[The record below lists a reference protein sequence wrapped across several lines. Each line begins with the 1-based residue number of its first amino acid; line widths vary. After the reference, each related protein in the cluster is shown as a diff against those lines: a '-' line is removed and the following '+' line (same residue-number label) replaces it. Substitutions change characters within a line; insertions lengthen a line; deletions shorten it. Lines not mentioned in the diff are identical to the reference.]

1 MASELSRIP
10 SRFVPSAALAALAT
24 FMVLTSTPTVRGH
37 EAGEVPPKLP
47 SAANVKAMNVKE
59 IVATV
64 CASCHGPTGN
74 SAEPDDPKLAGQ
86 KELYLRLQLRG
97 FKYGARKSDEM
108 TPIAALLSDTQID
121 GLARFYSRQKVE
133 PDKITDRQLADL
145 GRRVFNYPG
154 RGTPPCAACHS
165 PAGFSPGFG
174 PGMMGPGMMHGGM
187 GGHMGMGMGM
197 MRGNTALVPKVFGQ
211 HAEYT
216 AKQLDAFANGK
227 RRGQVMGPIAARLT
241 PRERRAVAEYLAGRR

>member
-1 MASELSRIP
+1 MASHSSRVP
-10 SRFVPSAALAALAT
+10 SRFVPLAALAAFAALA
-24 FMVLTSTPTVRGH
+24 SAPAVRGH
-37 EAGEVPPKLP
+37 EADEAAPKLP
-47 SAANVKAMNVKE
+47 PAATIKTMPSKDL
-59 IVATV
+59 VANV

-86 KELYLRLQLRG
+86 KEFYLRLQLRG

-108 TPIAALLSDTQID
+108 TPIATLLSDKQIAE
-121 GLARFYSRQKVE
+121 LARFYSRQKIE
-133 PDKITDRQLADL
+133 PDQVKDRQLADL

-165 PAGFSPGFG
+165 PAGVSPGFG

-187 GGHMGMGMGM
+187 GGHRGM
-197 MRGNTALVPKVFGQ
+197 MRNTAAVPNIFGQ
-211 HAEYT
+211 HAQYT
-216 AKQLDAFANGK
+216 AGQLDAFATGK

-241 PRERRAVAEYLAGRR
+241 QRERRAVAEYLAGRR